1 MGLHEAAP
9 QTRLRARRAL
19 SWWARGTMTGNK
31 YSTAARMACIPLA
44 LVVSSCGERDEVI
57 SNELM
62 AEMYPETFRPGDPPY
77 SERDFEAGADF
88 ICDEIK
94 AAYTRRSEER
104 RVGKECVS
112 TCRSRWWLYQ

>member
-9 QTRLRARRAL
+9 QTRLRDSRAL

-57 SNELM
+57 STELM
-62 AEMYPETFRPGDPPY
+62 AEMYPETLRPGDHPY
-77 SERDFEAGADF
+77 SARALKNGEELLCYAIQAGFKRDHMP
-88 ICDEIK
+88 
-94 AAYTRRSEER
+94 
-104 RVGKECVS
+104 
-112 TCRSRWWLYQ
+112 

>member
-77 SERDFEAGADF
+77 SEREFASGADF
-88 ICDEIK
+88 ICEEIK
-94 AAYTRRSEER
+94 AAYKRDLRTEER
-104 RVGKECVS
+104 SRGKKGV
-112 TCRSRWWLYQ
+112 